1 MPIAILHRK
10 LELNKGEQQPRVVDT
25 RNQTAL
31 EHPPRVKHGGQ
42 LCRGGLD
49 VRLKVRWIGE
59 DNGKR
64 RKGHLVEA
72 IIVVVA
78 VVAQEAQQ
86 SEEEMQQER
95 RLWVGCDI
103 ITSGDN
109 DRIDIL
115 WSEWKREW
123 RQCGG
128 GCINEDSG

>member
-1 MPIAILHRK
+1 M
-10 LELNKGEQQPRVVDT
+10 
-25 RNQTAL
+25 
-31 EHPPRVKHGGQ
+31 
-42 LCRGGLD
+42 
-49 VRLKVRWIGE
+49 RWIGE

-95 RLWVGCDI
+95 RLWVGCDR

>member
-1 MPIAILHRK
+1 M
-10 LELNKGEQQPRVVDT
+10 
-25 RNQTAL
+25 
-31 EHPPRVKHGGQ
+31 
-42 LCRGGLD
+42 D
-49 VRLKVRWIGE
+49 VRLNMKLIWE
-59 DNGKR
+59 DNGTR
-64 RKGHLVEA
+64 RKCHLVEA
-72 IIVVVA
+72 SIVVVA

-86 SEEEMQQER
+86 GEEEMQQKR
-95 RLWVGCDI
+95 RLWMGCDI